1 MVKSVNMTLPGGAEF
16 SSDASVL
23 SNEEYHLIETK
34 IMGERAY
41 LRGAL
46 LPL

>member
-1 MVKSVNMTLPGGAEF
+1 MIKSVNMTKLGGAGF

-23 SNEEYHLIETK
+23 SNENHLIETK
-34 IMGERAY
+34 IMGERAN